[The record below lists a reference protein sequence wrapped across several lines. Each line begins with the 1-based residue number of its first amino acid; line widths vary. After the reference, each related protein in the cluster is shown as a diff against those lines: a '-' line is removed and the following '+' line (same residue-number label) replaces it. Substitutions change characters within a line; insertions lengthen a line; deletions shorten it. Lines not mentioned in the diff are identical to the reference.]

1 MITMPYELTNS
12 SEDFP
17 TPAKRPVGKPTAL
30 KREKKR
36 VGTEMAAAAYVAM
49 EADEWVY
56 GPGTRQQHDADG
68 NIVPNKTEVMRRAGY
83 RGQSC
88 EMFNKY
94 LEKDDYFWEQVELY
108 RIRRTDP
115 LFRRDY
121 EHHLWREVG
130 GEALRSLYERVKYY
144 PHSLSTE
151 QLLKMVKVVLDA
163 GITLSK
169 MGEEPDIKSD
179 KLLESV
185 QDPAARQKLMDDY
198 RASLEREKDRI
209 DALSLAHKGADHE

>member
-1 MITMPYELTNS
+1 MDNELLTS
-12 SEDFP
+12 DDFP
-17 TPAKRPVGKPTAL
+17 SPAKRPVGKPTAL

-56 GPGTRQQHDADG
+56 GPGTRKQHDKDG
-68 NIVPNKTEVMRRAGY
+68 NIVPNKAECMRRAGY
-83 RGQSC
+83 RGQSV
-88 EMFNKY
+88 EMF
-94 LEKDDYFWEQVELY
+94 EKRLGVDDYFWEQVELY

-115 LFRRDY
+115 LFRRDF

-169 MGEEPDIKSD
+169 MGEEPDVKSD

-185 QDPAARQKLMDDY
+185 QDPVTRQKLMDDY
-198 RASLEREKDRI
+198 RASLEREHDRI
-209 DALSLAHKGADHE
+209 DALDLAHKGADSE

>member
-1 MITMPYELTNS
+1 MPRELTNTS
-12 SEDFP
+12 DDYP
-17 TPAKRPVGKPTAL
+17 TPAKRPIGKPTAL
-30 KREKKR
+30 KREKKK
-36 VGTEMAAAAYVAM
+36 VSTEMAAAAYVCM

-56 GPGTRQQHDADG
+56 GPGTRKQHDSDG

-94 LEKDDYFWEQVELY
+94 LDNDDYFWEQVELY

-185 QDPAARQKLMDDY
+185 QDPIARQKLMDDY
-198 RASLEREKDRI
+198 RASLERERDRI
-209 DALSLAHKGADHE
+209 DALDLAHKGADHLE

>member
-1 MITMPYELTNS
+1 MPYELTNS
-12 SEDFP
+12 AEDFP
-17 TPAKRPVGKPTAL
+17 APAKRPIGKPTAL
-30 KREKKR
+30 KRERKK

-49 EADEWVY
+49 EDDSWVY
-56 GPGTRQQHDADG
+56 GPGTRKQHDSDG

-115 LFRRDY
+115 LFRRDF

-151 QLLKMVKVVLDA
+151 QLLKIVKVVLDA

-169 MGEEPDIKSD
+169 MVEEPDIKSD

-198 RASLEREKDRI
+198 RASLEREKDSI
-209 DALSLAHKGADHE
+209 DALDKAHKGADSE